1 MKRTARPIGILNSA
15 VSKVIAI
22 ALLLVFACNTPLSS
36 LFAGSE
42 SKLPACCRRNGK
54 HHCASMN
61 MPRQLPDASGTAM
74 NALQKKCPFF
84 PAAAPGQT
92 YTKTVLPKRQAA
104 SFTLIFSNPASHAQ
118 TEARFRLS
126 FSRASQK
133 RGPPALL

>member
-1 MKRTARPIGILNSA
+1 

-22 ALLLVFACNTPLSS
+22 ALLLVFAGDTILPG
-36 LFAGSE
+36 LFTGSE

-61 MPRQLPDASGTAM
+61 MQQQAETSGPAIKAIQTR
-74 NALQKKCPFF
+74 CPYF
-84 PAAAPGQT
+84 PAAAQEQT
-92 YTKTVLPKRQAA
+92 YSTTILPKRQAS
-104 SFTLIFSNPASHAQ
+104 SFALIFSAAAGHAQ

-133 RGPPALL
+133 RGPPTLL

>member
-22 ALLLVFACNTPLSS
+22 ALLLVFACDTPLSA

-61 MPRQLPDASGTAM
+61 MPQPQPDVSGPAI

-84 PAAAPGQT
+84 PAAVPGQT
-92 YTKTVLPKRQAA
+92 YTETVLPKQQAT
-104 SFTLIFSNPASHAQ
+104 SFALIFSNPAGRAQ